1 VQSSRRSRAPESRI
15 FMSMSME
22 CSAVQERSCVTVDR
36 GKLLGHVK
44 SVGPPARPQSY
55 LAVAVNT
62 FSVVYIPLCSYIY
75 MEQ

>member
-1 VQSSRRSRAPESRI
+1 
-15 FMSMSME
+15 MSMSME

-44 SVGPPARPQSY
+44 SVGPPAAVISR
-55 LAVAVNT
+55 AVAYTVNT
-62 FSVVYIPLCSYIY
+62 FYVVYIPLCSYIY